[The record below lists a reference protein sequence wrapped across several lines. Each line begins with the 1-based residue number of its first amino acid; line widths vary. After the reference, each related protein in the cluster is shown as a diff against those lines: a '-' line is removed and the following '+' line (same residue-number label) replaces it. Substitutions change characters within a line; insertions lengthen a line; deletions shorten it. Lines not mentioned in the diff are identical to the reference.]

1 LDLPIQDDSSTEDE
15 WSLDSNPQNED
26 MHDAPDVL
34 VDLELLPDDLNLED
48 PIPLHDDDD
57 DSSRSIIEQGI
68 LEEPHAE
75 NAEPT
80 SPRIKRK
87 TVRFT
92 SKANLAVID
101 HRNAIYDTKVM
112 FGDGN
117 CSFRCAKSWKF
128 LKWV

>member
-1 LDLPIQDDSSTEDE
+1 LKNHMQKM
-15 WSLDSNPQNED
+15 QNQ
-26 MHDAPDVL
+26 HP
-34 VDLELLPDDLNLED
+34 
-48 PIPLHDDDD
+48 
-57 DSSRSIIEQGI
+57 
-68 LEEPHAE
+68 
-75 NAEPT
+75 
-80 SPRIKRK
+80 PRIKRK

-112 FGDGN
+112 LGADGN